1 MLKMKLDLQFFAS
14 GTLTGNVKTSSSG
27 TKLQMKLEWSSVEN
41 VSANT
46 STITTKLYG
55 KRADSL
61 SGATSGKNW
70 GGKVQVGS
78 NTAHSFSS
86 VSSQISVSTSWVL
99 FKTYTDTITHNPD
112 GTKSVTITASL
123 NGCGG
128 TSLAGLTSSASGTA
142 TLGTIPR
149 GSVLGD
155 IEDFN
160 IDDTITIPITKNVET
175 YTDNLVISY
184 GETTIKTIDPIVD
197 GAEVS
202 FTEEEKNVIKSLMTS
217 PSIDL
222 TFTLTSL
229 NGSEIVGTSIKTAS
243 MKSFSNPIAYNIRK
257 TDSGHY
263 KMAINGL
270 VDDEDASPLQVFDD
284 EGNEILKE
292 KVLYTHATGVAS
304 TITLNESAANFRY
317 IVIMYFSEYGQ
328 TVGGCR
334 SVMVYEPNGKVV
346 ELNGDYDNGEF
357 LYMCNAKYTINGT
370 SMTKNSEVRWRLTPS
385 SSSTT
390 NSRTNNT
397 ANMKIY
403 KVIGRR

>member
-149 GSVLGD
+149 GSILGD

-160 IDDTITIPITKNVET
+160 IDDTITILITKNVET
-175 YTDNLVISY
+175 YTDNLVISS
-184 GETTIKTIDPIVD
+184 GETTIKTINAIVNN
-197 GAEVS
+197 AEVS
-202 FTEEEKNVIKSLMTS
+202 FTEEEKNVIRSLMTS
-217 PSIDL
+217 PKLEL
-222 TFTLTSL
+222 TFTLTTL
-229 NGSEIVGTSIKTAS
+229 NGSETLGSSIKIARVS
-243 MKSFSNPIAYNIRK
+243 SFDKPLAFNVRK
-257 TDSGHY
+257 KDNGHY
-263 KMAINGL
+263 QWAFNGL
-270 VDDEDASPLQVFDD
+270 VDETNDNPLQVYDD
-284 EGNEILKE
+284 DGNLVGGSSNEV
-292 KVLYTHATGVAS
+292 VLYDNETGS
-304 TITLNESAANFRY
+304 SETITLSETSANFKYLEIFYKDNDGTFSSIKVYNPNSKQIDISTMARWSSTIY
-317 IVIMYFSEYGQ
+317 LKQRRAVIS
-328 TVGGCR
+328 
-334 SVMVYEPNGKVV
+334 
-346 ELNGDYDNGEF
+346 
-357 LYMCNAKYTINGT
+357 GT
-370 SMTKNSEVRWRLTPS
+370 SISKGTYSEVSITATPKIS
-385 SSSTT
+385 IGTTT
-390 NSRTNNT
+390 N
-397 ANMKIY
+397 
-403 KVIGRR
+403 VILITRVVGYRN

>member
-55 KRADSL
+55 KRADTL

-78 NTAHSFSS
+78 NTAHSFTSMASS
-86 VSSQISVSTSWVL
+86 TSVSTSWVL

-149 GSVLGD
+149 GSILGD

-175 YTDNLVISY
+175 YTDDLVISY
-184 GETTIKTIDPIVD
+184 GETTIKTINAIVD
-197 GAEVS
+197 GTEVS
-202 FTEEEKNVIKSLMTS
+202 FTEEEKNVIQSLMTS

-270 VDDEDASPLQVFDD
+270 VDDEIDSPIQVYND
-284 EGNEILKE
+284 EGNEILNE
-292 KVLYTHATGVAS
+292 VVLYDNEEGS
-304 TITLNESAANFRY
+304 NDPITLNENLANFKY
-317 IVIMYFSEYGQ
+317 VEIYFSYLGNTWGYDYKKIYMPDGKITNLTVTVLNNGYIYITTSTWSLSGNTMAQ
-328 TVGGCR
+328 TKGERFRIGVT
-334 SVMVYEPNGKVV
+334 PNVTRAQ
-346 ELNGDYDNGEF
+346 NTTDI
-357 LYMCNAKYTINGT
+357 TINRVVGY
-370 SMTKNSEVRWRLTPS
+370 R
-385 SSSTT
+385 
-390 NSRTNNT
+390 
-397 ANMKIY
+397 
-403 KVIGRR
+403 

>member
-1 MLKMKLDLQFFAS
+1 MLKMKLNLQFFAS
-14 GTLTGNVKTSSSG
+14 GTLTGNVVTSSSN

-41 VSANT
+41 IATNT
-46 STITTKLYG
+46 STVTTKLYG

-149 GSVLGD
+149 GSILGD

-160 IDDTITIPITKNVET
+160 IDDTINISITKYVET
-175 YTDNLVISY
+175 YTDNLVISC
-184 GETTIKTIDPIVD
+184 GETTIKTINDITNN
-197 GAEVS
+197 AEVS
-202 FTEEEKNVIKSLMTS
+202 FTEEEKNVIRSLMTS
-217 PSIDL
+217 PKLEL
-222 TFTLTSL
+222 TFTLTTL
-229 NGSEIVGTSIKTAS
+229 NGTETLGSSIETARVS
-243 MKSFSNPIAYNIRK
+243 SFDKPIAFNVRK

-263 KMAINGL
+263 RWAFNGL
-270 VDDEDASPLQVFDD
+270 VDDANESPLQVYDD
-284 EGNEILKE
+284 EGNSILERGSNENGEWVVYPDGTMICSYTQVVTVNIDSSWGSLYQGVVNLQDYPKE
-292 KVLYTHATGVAS
+292 FADTPNATISLLTNSSKWGGWLGVAGKS
-304 TITLNESAANFRY
+304 SDIEPSNTNP
-317 IVIMYFSEYGQ
+317 G
-328 TVGGCR
+328 
-334 SVMVYEPNGKVV
+334 SVSILRPTTGSS
-346 ELNGDYDNGEF
+346 
-357 LYMCNAKYTINGT
+357 AKY
-370 SMTKNSEVRWRLTPS
+370 
-385 SSSTT
+385 
-390 NSRTNNT
+390 
-397 ANMKIY
+397 KIGVVAVG
-403 KVIGRR
+403 KWKGE